1 MILFNIYFSVLNKTA
16 EYELICF
23 KGGCLRIPGNMWFKY
38 FISLNG
44 ASFFLSFNSKVLHRL
59 GPSILKVPLIILS
72 FIFCNSLNRIQ
83 NKKNLISVH

>member
-16 EYELICF
+16 EYELIHF

-44 ASFFLSFNSKVLHRL
+44 AFFFFK
-59 GPSILKVPLIILS
+59 
-72 FIFCNSLNRIQ
+72 F
-83 NKKNLISVH
+83 